1 MTEIISDYRNTKE
14 TRGWVSVSK
23 RVWSMILAACLML
36 LALTGA
42 ALAAEDET
50 VYRVGTVEELNDVLA
65 KIAADSADS
74 AVIELTADLSQNV
87 GNTGLLGG

>member
-1 MTEIISDYRNTKE
+1 M
-14 TRGWVSVSK
+14 SK

-50 VYRVGTVEELNDVLA
+50 VYRVGTVEELNDALA

-74 AVIELTADLSQNV
+74 AVIELTADLSQNM
-87 GNTGLLGG
+87 GNTGLLRGGRRQVPYDPECG

>member
-1 MTEIISDYRNTKE
+1 M
-14 TRGWVSVSK
+14 SK

-50 VYRVGTVEELNDVLA
+50 VYRVGTVEELNDALA

>member
-1 MTEIISDYRNTKE
+1 
-14 TRGWVSVSK
+14 
-23 RVWSMILAACLML
+23 MILAACLML

-50 VYRVGTVEELNDVLA
+50 VYRVGTVEELNDALA

>member
-14 TRGWVSVSK
+14 TRGWISVSK

-50 VYRVGTVEELNDVLA
+50 VYRVGTVEELNDALA

>member
-1 MTEIISDYRNTKE
+1 M
-14 TRGWVSVSK
+14 SK

-50 VYRVGTVEELNDVLA
+50 VYRVGTVEELNDALA

-74 AVIELTADLSQNV
+74 AVIELTADRSQNM
-87 GNTGLLGG
+87 GNTGLLRG

>member
-14 TRGWVSVSK
+14 TRGWISVSK

-42 ALAAEDET
+42 ALAAGDET
-50 VYRVGTVEELNDVLA
+50 VCRVGTVEELNDALA

>member
-1 MTEIISDYRNTKE
+1 M
-14 TRGWVSVSK
+14 SK

-74 AVIELTADLSQNV
+74 AVIELTADLSQNM
-87 GNTGLLGG
+87 GNTGLLRG